1 MLTFLDSLI
10 SRPGI
15 TDIVINGG
23 EGLWFDCGSGLQR
36 DDAWV
41 ADRHDVRKLGREL
54 IALGGRHIDIAVP
67 CADVRLPTG
76 IRAHVVLD
84 PISGSGTL
92 ISLRIPRAQ
101 PMSTQDLLE
110 AGSLTAVQLEFLNV
124 AVRGRKNLL
133 ISGGSGTGKT
143 TLLGALL
150 GEAPENERIVV
161 IEDLAELRS
170 SHPHMVHLE
179 ARQPNIEGA
188 GEVTTQEL
196 LRQALRMRADRLIL
210 GECRGSELMV
220 LLTALNT
227 GHSGGGSTLHANS
240 LDDVPTRL
248 EALGHLAGLSPLAL
262 AAQAI
267 SAFDVLIHLERNE
280 GIRRVHSIGV
290 LDKDPSGHLSVKICH
305 V

>member
-15 TDIVINGG
+15 TDIVING
-23 EGLWFDCGSGLQR
+23 ENGLWFDCGSGLQR
-36 DDAWV
+36 EDAWV
-41 ADRHDVRKLGREL
+41 ANRQQVRKLGREL
-54 IALGGRHIDIAVP
+54 IALGGRHIDIATP

-92 ISLRIPRAQ
+92 ISLRIPRAL
-101 PMSTQDLLE
+101 PMTIQDWCD
-110 AGSLTAVQLEFLNV
+110 AGSVTARQGEFL
-124 AVRGRKNLL
+124 RGVIGERKNIL

-150 GEAPENERIVV
+150 GEVPENERIVV

-240 LDDVPTRL
+240 LEDVPTRL
-248 EALGHLAGLSPLAL
+248 EALGHLAGMPPLAL

-267 SAFDVLIHLERNE
+267 SAFDVLIHLERTE
-280 GIRRVHSIGV
+280 GSRRVQSIGV
-290 LDKDPSGHLSVKICH
+290 LGKDPSGHLKVKTCH
-305 V
+305 T